1 MNYPSEQPIEP
12 LPHPSVQVERKR
24 AIAYSM
30 DTLIPGFYCWTPF
43 GNLQIGGSAAEAS
56 YPGMVHSRFGVAL
69 VLPEYRIFT
78 TYRDSYDP
86 RSTHH

>member
-1 MNYPSEQPIEP
+1 MNDYSDQPIVP
-12 LPHPSVQVERKR
+12 LSDQSTRVESMR

-30 DTLIPGFYCWTPF
+30 DTLIPGLYFWTPF
-43 GNLQIGGSAAEAS
+43 GNLKIGGSAAEAS
-56 YPGMVHSRFGVAL
+56 YPGMVHSRFGLAL